1 MNMPSSPATPPTTFA
16 SPLPPRT
23 APPTA
28 RSAGLCSRPS
38 SAMPPSADR
47 TAKNPNTRSPQ
58 APKEMGDHPLNMM
71 AGNFA
76 DWNTMCQNRSGFP
89 RSIVKSAPERIAPTA
104 ATLYPVRTTGRSSGP
119 PNQSA
124 TAASSDAP
132 PAIPPTKK
140 YRMMNQ
146 AQCGAALKKVSDITC
161 TSPAAALLVHA
172 PLPQA
177 DEGQHAQDGGA
188 RRREGGAL
196 GEVPRRQLRVPRQ
209 SVHLGFVDQQVE
221 GIETAERPVRI
232 GAVQLGLHAL
242 RLELVDA
249 LVRARAQLRDRS
261 ELDRVRGA
269 RLRARG
275 LEPHLEPVVAE
286 RALLRG
292 PRHRVHVD
300 DTERARGDARPAA
313 VADVR
318 LDHDRVE
325 LSTDDGAGG
334 THLEASCLDAVL
346 ADVAHHQP
354 AAVVGALEL
363 LDEAD
368 VPPVDAVQLAGVVVA
383 VAGEL
388 ADPAVRGR
396 ELVPFLARDLA
407 RFAADANRGVGEESH
422 GLRHF
427 HAFSTLQTNALP
439 SWIDTLGSPTQDV
452 RSLTTSPVL
461 R

>member
-1 MNMPSSPATPPTTFA
+1 S
-16 SPLPPRT
+16 
-23 APPTA
+23 
-28 RSAGLCSRPS
+28 
-38 SAMPPSADR
+38 
-47 TAKNPNTRSPQ
+47 
-58 APKEMGDHPLNMM
+58 
-71 AGNFA
+71 
-76 DWNTMCQNRSGFP
+76 
-89 RSIVKSAPERIAPTA
+89 
-104 ATLYPVRTTGRSSGP
+104 
-119 PNQSA
+119 
-124 TAASSDAP
+124 
-132 PAIPPTKK
+132 
-140 YRMMNQ
+140 
-146 AQCGAALKKVSDITC
+146 
-161 TSPAAALLVHA
+161 
-172 PLPQA
+172 
-177 DEGQHAQDGGA
+177 
-188 RRREGGAL
+188 
-196 GEVPRRQLRVPRQ
+196 
-209 SVHLGFVDQQVE
+209 
-221 GIETAERPVRI
+221 
-232 GAVQLGLHAL
+232 
-242 RLELVDA
+242 
-249 LVRARAQLRDRS
+249 
-261 ELDRVRGA
+261 
-269 RLRARG
+269 
-275 LEPHLEPVVAE
+275 
-286 RALLRG
+286 

-300 DTERARGDARPAA
+300 DTERAGGDARPAA

-363 LDEAD
+363 VDEAD

-461 R
+461 RPIQPQCQGIPTWWIGLPAMCITPMRWVTSAFARIWPRGQALGTGLVCRPYSGFLIGDSCGS